1 MCRSGALGWERASS
15 ARHDQQCRP
24 RRGRIGTRAL
34 RNSLASVRACTP
46 NAFATTAS
54 EAPARYCWV
63 ACLISASVSR
73 RRTGFESRPVSSCGP
88 ARRRVPAG
96 ASAAWPARGG
106 RWPSLRPWSTMVS
119 MAAGGFESR
128 PIRSTRRCENYNA
141 CRVRW
146 HFECPVIG
154 PASAALPEGR
164 LSTGKSTA
172 IPTRRNTRVYR
183 CGRMGWFRTVLRDT
197 RSDRA
202 AGDKRRT
209 MT

>member
-1 MCRSGALGWERASS
+1 MLGSEMSTPDMCRYGALGWERASS
-15 ARHDQQCRP
+15 ARHDQRCRP

-63 ACLISASVSR
+63 ACLISAWVSR
-73 RRTGFESRPVSSCGP
+73 RRT
-88 ARRRVPAG
+88 
-96 ASAAWPARGG
+96 
-106 RWPSLRPWSTMVS
+106 
-119 MAAGGFESR
+119 GFESR